1 METKIATG
9 TNELIKVAFVGP
21 ESTGKTTISEQ
32 LAQYHNTQWVP
43 EYMRLYLQ
51 QKWDIFKQ
59 TCTWADLLP
68 IAKGQLQ
75 LEAEAAAKAHHYLF
89 CDTCL
94 IELAIYAHYYYN
106 RCPAPIER
114 ALETTHYQHIFLTY
128 LDPPWVADD
137 LRDRPHN
144 RAEIFDFFQ
153 QKLLEYG
160 FPYTVLKGD
169 LQERMEVV
177 NMHLEM
183 PSL

>member
-1 METKIATG
+1 METKITTG

-21 ESTGKTTISEQ
+21 ESTGKTTLSEQ

-128 LDPPWVADD
+128 IDTPWVADD
-137 LRDRPHN
+137 LRDKPNERDEVF
-144 RAEIFDFFQ
+144 AFFQ
-153 QKLLEYG
+153 QMLDLHHISYII
-160 FPYTVLKGD
+160 LKGD
-169 LQERMEVV
+169 LHTRQQQVV
-177 NMHLEM
+177 RFLDDY
-183 PSL
+183 